1 MLLLVQGRHWR
12 TTVLKAKSKIY
23 YWKLMMYLYSWPKW
37 VSIATGKSRRGTR
50 CGWWPYCS
58 AVSSSQ
64 LAFLRSFSRVLF
76 SIHSAGLCHV
86 CSARISALHLIFP
99 LTGWGGASRLCWIS
113 YTCISADARAPPPFS
128 LVYLVVFKT
137 HWQLPKAGSRT
148 PHVLQGGACDE
159 RGAFRGTHYIIFSFK
174 SYALI
179 LMCIKKT
186 ANPWIHTY
194 CILLRPVPL

>member
-50 CGWWPYCS
+50 RGWWPYCS

-64 LAFLRSFSRVLF
+64 LAFLRSFSRVPF

-99 LTGWGGASRLCWIS
+99 LTGGSLPPLLNQLHMYLSWCQGPSSLQPSLSSCFQDPLATSKGWEQNPSRAVGGHVVKEVLLEEHTISFFRLI
-113 YTCISADARAPPPFS
+113 AM
-128 LVYLVVFKT
+128 
-137 HWQLPKAGSRT
+137 HW
-148 PHVLQGGACDE
+148 
-159 RGAFRGTHYIIFSFK
+159 F
-174 SYALI
+174 
-179 LMCIKKT
+179 
-186 ANPWIHTY
+186 
-194 CILLRPVPL
+194 